1 MMDGLI
7 ADIDKEILAMELEEK
22 DAQEDYEGTMKDAS
36 EKRAA
41 DSKALTEKETTKAE
55 LDAELQEHMGLNKA
69 AMTELSAVNQYIAI
83 DAMKKAKA
91 VLSGAAF
98 DQEPSLIQV
107 T

>member
-55 LDAELQEHMGLNKA
+55 LDAELQEHKDAKKSATAEHTAIKGYLLSLHGECDWLLENFETRKA
-69 AMTELSAVNQYIAI
+69 
-83 DAMKKAKA
+83 
-91 VLSGAAF
+91 
-98 DQEPSLIQV
+98 
-107 T
+107 